1 MPDILSDSQSSAY
14 DEGVAAV
21 RFSQRDRALLISAA
35 IHICTLMLLF
45 SMHLA
50 EMSRRLAPDVALES
64 LDEAEKARRVWLP
77 PQAVLRQL
85 LPRPAQRVPQA
96 PRPQAKDRISIGPR
110 SDLRA
115 RELVLRR
122 EDDLTAT
129 PKGNSGSATAPG
141 PKSEAVQ
148 AAQRAAPPKPPL
160 GMPRTDQELEEAP
173 SARLH
178 WPLRA
183 PGAAAPPERT
193 IGDAA
198 RHWGER
204 LKDSDLAGLP
214 SGTGQQIGPLFFDPA
229 GADFTVWVNHFK
241 DEVYRNWIVPQS
253 VMMGQRGRVDLQMV
267 VDRSGKLTDVQVLH
281 SSGTAALDRA
291 AQNALLSSQLLP
303 LPSDY
308 GPPDV
313 TMRISFLYN
322 MRPGS

>member
-1 MPDILSDSQSSAY
+1 M
-14 DEGVAAV
+14 

-35 IHICTLMLLF
+35 IHICTLVLLV
-45 SMHLA
+45 SLRLS
-50 EMSRRLAPDVALES
+50 EMNRPPAPNVIMESGVAP
-64 LDEAEKARRVWLP
+64 EKANKVWLP
-77 PQAVLRQL
+77 PQEVLRQL
-85 LPRPAQRVPQA
+85 LPRPARPVPQA
-96 PRPQAKDRISIGPR
+96 PKPSAKDRISIGPR

-115 RELVLRR
+115 RELILRR

-129 PKGNSGSATAPG
+129 PKGHSGSAAARAPTT
-141 PKSEAVQ
+141 EAAK
-148 AAQRAAPPKPPL
+148 AAQRAGEPKPPSAT
-160 GMPRTDQELEEAP
+160 PAAANQEPEEAS

-178 WPLRA
+178 WPQRA
-183 PGAAAPPERT
+183 PGADRPPDRT

-204 LKDSDLAGLP
+204 LHDSDLAGLP

-253 VMMGQRGRVDLQMV
+253 VMMGQRGRVDLQMA
-267 VDRSGKLTDVQVLH
+267 VDRSGKLTDVQVLR
-281 SSGTAALDRA
+281 SSGAPALDRA

-308 GPPDV
+308 GPPNV

-322 MRPGS
+322 MRPGP